1 MRKMYEIKKSD
12 TFELAH
18 KCTCGALFTSDKDS
32 MFVEPREDN
41 SCDLLVNMMCPWCN
55 KKIEIHAIQLPK
67 EILKE
72 LIDKYYDNRLTKR
85 LEK

>member
-1 MRKMYEIKKSD
+1 
-12 TFELAH
+12 
-18 KCTCGALFTSDKDS
+18 